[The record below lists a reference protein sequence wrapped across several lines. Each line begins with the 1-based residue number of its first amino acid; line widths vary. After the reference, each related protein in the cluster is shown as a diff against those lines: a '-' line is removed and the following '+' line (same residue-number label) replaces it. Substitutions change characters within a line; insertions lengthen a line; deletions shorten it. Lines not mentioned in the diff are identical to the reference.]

1 LRCRLPSLRNGEFR
15 PLSRGSN
22 LKIGAFTA
30 MDFVFQRSYRGPLKA
45 VILDWAGTTLDYGCF
60 APAVVFVEVFKRH
73 GVAITTEQ
81 AREPMGAHKKVHIR
95 MISEIEA
102 VRSLWQDVHGGP
114 PDEDDVEQM
123 FRDFVPL
130 QLDCLANYADLIPG
144 TLEAVA
150 EFRRRGLKIGSTTG
164 YTTEMMEVLQEEA
177 RKRGYVPDSSVCA
190 AEVPA
195 GRPHPWM
202 CLQNAI
208 NLQLYPMEAFV
219 KVGDTLPD
227 IAEGLNAGMWTIGLA
242 KTGNELGLTEQEI
255 AALEPQVLRGKLD
268 RARQRFRQAGAHYV
282 VDAIAEVSPVLDE
295 INARLAHGERP

>member
-1 LRCRLPSLRNGEFR
+1 
-15 PLSRGSN
+15 
-22 LKIGAFTA
+22 
-30 MDFVFQRSYRGPLKA
+30 MDFVFQRTYRGQLKA

-73 GVAITTEQ
+73 GIPITTEQ

-95 MISEIEA
+95 MISEMEA
-102 VRSLWQDVHGGP
+102 VRRMWQGAHGRLP
-114 PDEDDVEQM
+114 NEDDVETM

-130 QLDCLANYADLIPG
+130 QLACLAQYADLIPG

-150 EFRRRGLKIGSTTG
+150 DFRRRGLKVGSTTG
-164 YTTEMMEVLQEEA
+164 YITEMMEVLQEEA

-190 AEVPA
+190 AQVPA

-202 CLQNAI
+202 CLQNAM

-227 IAEGLNAGMWTIGLA
+227 IAEGLNAGMWAVGLA

-255 AALEPQVLRGKLD
+255 AALEPKVLSGKLE
-268 RARQRFRQAGAHYV
+268 RAYQRFRQAGAHFV
-282 VDAIAEVSPVLDE
+282 VDTITEVPSIIDE

>member
-1 LRCRLPSLRNGEFR
+1 
-15 PLSRGSN
+15 
-22 LKIGAFTA
+22 

-73 GVAITTEQ
+73 GIAITTEQ

-95 MISEIEA
+95 MISEMEA

-190 AEVPA
+190 SQVPA
-195 GRPHPWM
+195 GRPQPWM
-202 CLQNAI
+202 CLQNAM

-227 IAEGLNAGMWTIGLA
+227 VAEGLNAGMWTIGLA